1 MKPTD
6 QKPIIQVAHLKKQ
19 YDGATEAAVKDI
31 SFDVKRGEFFGF
43 LGPNGA
49 GKSTTMNMLVNLV
62 KKSSGS
68 IKIDGFDI
76 DENPDEIYK
85 RVGFAMQEV
94 GLDETATA
102 REMLQLHARLYH
114 LPKAGI
120 DDRIAKLLKIVEL
133 EKVADRFTSTYSG
146 GMRRRFDLAL
156 SLIHDPAVLFLD
168 EPTTGLDPHA
178 RQTIWAHLRDLNK
191 QGMTIF
197 LTTHFME
204 EAEELCDRIAIM
216 DGGKIVTEGTV
227 PELIKKHKAKN
238 LEDVFLKTTTAANLA
253 DEEGNPNA
261 SDPYARARA

>member
-1 MKPTD
+1 MPTSSD
-6 QKPIIQVAHLKKQ
+6 HII
-19 YDGATEAAVKDI
+19 EVKDLYKEYPTGTKAVNGVTF
-31 SFDVKRGEFFGF
+31 SVKRGEFFGF

-62 KKSSGS
+62 KKTSGS
-68 IKIDGFDI
+68 ITIDGFDI
-76 DENPDEIYK
+76 DHQSADIYK

-102 REMLQLHARLYH
+102 REMLWLHGRLYH
-114 LPKAGI
+114 MPTKEI
-120 DDRIAKLLKIVEL
+120 DEQIKKLLKLVEL

-156 SLIHDPAVLFLD
+156 SLIHKPSVLFLD

-178 RQTIWAHLRDLNK
+178 RQLIWSHLRDLNK

-216 DGGKIVTEGTV
+216 DGGQIVTEGTV
-227 PELIKKHKAKN
+227 EELLKKHKAKN
-238 LEDVFLKTTTAANLA
+238 LEQVFLETTGSDLGNEEVNKNAA
-253 DEEGNPNA
+253 
-261 SDPYARARA
+261 DPYSRTR